1 MNIFQLR
8 LFGIKRL
15 ILKKNLLPITFLFS
29 LFNLNAQ
36 EKDNLKLGIEV
47 GVLPSSSSEN
57 LGFFLNV
64 EPKLKVSENTFIG
77 LRIGMVINA
86 HSIENYDLSQ
96 FSIDDIS
103 DNGGISLVP
112 TFDYYLNENN
122 FRPYL
127 GVGVGPYLL
136 TNYLDVF
143 AYGSQRG
150 FEVYVKNQLGFLLR
164 GGWESERL
172 RLGLEY
178 NFISKAD
185 IEVPNDQIIG
195 TVDNSYFGLSI
206 GFTISVGKNAK

>member
-1 MNIFQLR
+1 MKIFR
-8 LFGIKRL
+8 PKLFGIKRL
-15 ILKKNLLPITFLFS
+15 ILRKNLLPIALLFCLS
-29 LFNLNAQ
+29 HLNAQ
-36 EKDNLKLGIEV
+36 EKDNLKLVIEA
-47 GVLPSSSSEN
+47 GGLPISASEN
-57 LGFFLNV
+57 IGLFLNV
-64 EPKLKVSENTFIG
+64 EPKLRASENTFIG
-77 LRIGMVINA
+77 LRIGIVINA
-86 HSIENYDLSQ
+86 HSIENYDISQ
-96 FSIDDIS
+96 YGIDGIS

-112 TFDYYLNENN
+112 TIDYYLNENK

-164 GGWESERL
+164 GGWESDRL

-185 IEVPNDQIIG
+185 IKVPDDQIIG
-195 TVDNSYFGLSI
+195 AVDNSYFGVSI
-206 GFTISVGKNAK
+206 GLTISVGKKAK

>member
-8 LFGIKRL
+8 LSCIKRL
-15 ILKKNLLPITFLFS
+15 ILKKNLLPIVLLFC
-29 LFNLNAQ
+29 LCHLNAQ
-36 EKDNLKLGIEV
+36 EKDNIRLGIEA
-47 GVLPSSSSEN
+47 GGLPISASEN
-57 LGFFLNV
+57 VGLFLNV
-64 EPKLKVSENTFIG
+64 EPKLEVSKNTFIG
-77 LRIGMVINA
+77 LRIGIVINA
-86 HSIENYDLSQ
+86 HSIENYDNSQ
-96 FSIDDIS
+96 YGIDGIS

-112 TFDYYLNENN
+112 TIDYYLNENN

-164 GGWESERL
+164 GGWESDKL

-185 IEVPNDQIIG
+185 IETPNDQIIG
-195 TVDNSYFGLSI
+195 IVDNSYFGVSI
-206 GFTISVGKNAK
+206 GFTISVGKKAK